1 MKEVIMM
8 SVDLLRHE
16 TEFQPVTPPAFHS
29 FVTLKEKLEAGTE
42 GSVELVGRAGHSH
55 AWRDFFLC

>member
-1 MKEVIMM
+1 MKEVITM
-8 SVDLLRHE
+8 SVDLPRHE

-55 AWRDFFLC
+55 A